1 MDHRLAAQLLVQLLL
16 DPVDDVVD
24 LKNVAV
30 SRNLAVKRDHP
41 SSGAIV
47 MDHQIVDPD
56 DLLMGQDQLLDLL
69 HELRRRRLSPKRI

>member
-69 HELRRRRLSPKRI
+69 HELRRRRLSQKRI

>member
-16 DPVDDVVD
+16 DPVDDIVD

-69 HELRRRRLSPKRI
+69 HELRRRRLSQKRI

>member
-56 DLLMGQDQLLDLL
+56 DLLMGQDQALDLL
-69 HELRRRRLSPKRI
+69 HELRRRRLSQKRI

>member
-56 DLLMGQDQLLDLL
+56 DLLMGQDQLLNLL
-69 HELRRRRLSPKRI
+69 HELRRRRLSQKRI